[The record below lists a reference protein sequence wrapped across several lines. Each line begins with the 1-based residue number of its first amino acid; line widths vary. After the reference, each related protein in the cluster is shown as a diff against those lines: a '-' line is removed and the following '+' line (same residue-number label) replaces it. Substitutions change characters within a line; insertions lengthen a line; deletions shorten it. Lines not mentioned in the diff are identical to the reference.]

1 MKTWLRTLT
10 VAASMVICGSA
21 GAQDRSILHK
31 VLDSGTLKVGTT
43 GDFNPMSFK
52 DPETK
57 EYRGHQIDAAKQLA
71 TDMGVEVEF
80 VATDWK
86 TLINGVVAGKYDVAM
101 TGTSMTVTRAKAAGY
116 TIPWGRTGYLPLTR
130 KELADRFGTWEDLN
144 SPDVTVG
151 YNLGTSFAD
160 FVKLRL
166 PKARVKECRVAGPG
180 LAGPAGRKGGRHHL
194 QHPGGGQALQHPRG
208 ADDPLPEG
216 GQQPAAVVHRAP
228 GRPSVAQLH
237 EQLDAHEA
245 RGRLLQGAQ
254 REMGH
259 PGPGL
264 TPGLTLASS
273 SAAVVGRHGGGRHDG
288 DLPPPGAVIRCTS

>member
-1 MKTWLRTLT
+1 MTTWLSTLA

-57 EYRGHQIDAAKQLA
+57 EYRGHQIDAARQLA
-71 TDMGVEVEF
+71 TDMGMEVEF

-180 LAGPAGRKGGRHHL
+180 LAGPASRAPIFGAQPTQMSSRRPGTGRTCW
-194 QHPGGGQALQHPRG
+194 
-208 ADDPLPEG
+208 PEG
-216 GQQPAAVVHRAP
+216 WTSPSPASWR
-228 GRPSVAQLH
+228 R
-237 EQLDAHEA
+237 
-245 RGRLLQGAQ
+245 
-254 REMGH
+254 
-259 PGPGL
+259 
-264 TPGLTLASS
+264 ASS
-273 SAAVVGRHGGGRHDG
+273 PAPTRRW
-288 DLPPPGAVIRCTS
+288 

>member
-1 MKTWLRTLT
+1 ME
-10 VAASMVICGSA
+10 APA
-21 GAQDRSILHK
+21 AQDRSILHK

-57 EYRGHQIDAAKQLA
+57 EYRGHQIDAARQLA
-71 TDMGVEVEF
+71 ADMGVEVEF

-86 TLINGVVAGKYDVAM
+86 TLINGVVAGKYDIAM

-166 PKARVKECRVAGPG
+166 PKARVKEVESPARDWQDL
-180 LAGPAGRKGGRHHL
+180 LAGRVDVTISSILEAGKLSSTRE
-194 QHPGGGQALQHPRG
+194 ALVIPFQKV
-208 ADDPLPEG
+208 ANSLPLSFIVPQGDQVWLNFMNNWMRMKHEG
-216 GQQPAAVVHRAP
+216 GYFKALNEKW
-228 GRPSVAQLH
+228 GI
-237 EQLDAHEA
+237 
-245 RGRLLQGAQ
+245 QGQ
-254 REMGH
+254 
-259 PGPGL
+259 
-264 TPGLTLASS
+264 
-273 SAAVVGRHGGGRHDG
+273 D
-288 DLPPPGAVIRCTS
+288 